1 MIFMPPS
8 PKSCSQFILTWDLGP
23 GRRMKDALRMMEWG
37 GRGEGRT
44 LSFQSQLCNDNTQNI
59 CQYFNTGTK
68 YLIMYL
74 IFEGR

>member
-37 GRGEGRT
+37 GGGGKAGLSPSSHNSVTTTHKTYVNILT
-44 LSFQSQLCNDNTQNI
+44 LEQNI
-59 CQYFNTGTK
+59 
-68 YLIMYL
+68 
-74 IFEGR
+74 